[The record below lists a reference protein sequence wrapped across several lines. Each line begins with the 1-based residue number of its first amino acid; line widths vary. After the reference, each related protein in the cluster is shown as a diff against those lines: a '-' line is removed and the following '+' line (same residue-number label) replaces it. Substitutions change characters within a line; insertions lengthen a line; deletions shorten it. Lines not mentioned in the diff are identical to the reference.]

1 MPRKRVAPQS
11 EVIRFIVMEDS
22 PCCEVPHLEV
32 IPVEED
38 LYGVDWTWRK
48 RCVEDRVVGSP
59 AVSPNLRSFPLE
71 ILDLLELGR
80 REVWGE
86 PHPVRVEFIWLTI
99 KCVALQPTS
108 VRSLRSGEANTCG
121 TRSG

>member
-1 MPRKRVAPQS
+1 
-11 EVIRFIVMEDS
+11 MEDS

-59 AVSPNLRSFPLE
+59 AVFPQK
-71 ILDLLELGR
+71 LDLLELGR

-86 PHPVRVEFIWLTI
+86 GRIHLVDDQVRG
-99 KCVALQPTS
+99 VAADQRPLAA
-108 VRSLRSGEANTCG
+108 VR
-121 TRSG
+121 